1 MMLVPIRGT
10 DATRGVVGLL
20 RGRDR
25 QPYGSSDLEAAHQFV
40 ARAAIAVELVERRAD
55 RKQYLDFFEVLV
67 SQVAEYSI
75 VRLDVNGTIASWNVG
90 AERVEGYTAEEAIGR
105 RFLLFQSEEDVRA
118 GLADR
123 LLREATTTGRAE
135 HHGWG
140 VRKDGTRFW
149 AEVSITALRD
159 DRGTII
165 GFAKVTRD
173 ATEAKQLEQARESFF
188 AALSHDLRAPLNSIQ
203 GFVELLAIVDDD
215 RRAEFIDRV
224 RSNVGRLTVLIDNL
238 LDHALLRA
246 GAVPVHLEVLR
257 PAAVAAAVV
266 RDLSPLMGAHDVV
279 ILDSD
284 LAVVADREALG
295 RVLANLLVNAAH
307 YSPNDTPITV
317 GFEEQPAEGTGRIT
331 VADRGRGITRKDLAI
346 IFDEFERG
354 TLAESDGGTGLGLSS
369 VRQLVTLQEGTV
381 SIDSEEGVG
390 TTVTIDLP
398 LAQLDRASTRSIP
411 QPR

>member
-1 MMLVPIRGT
+1 
-10 DATRGVVGLL
+10 
-20 RGRDR
+20 
-25 QPYGSSDLEAAHQFV
+25 
-40 ARAAIAVELVERRAD
+40 
-55 RKQYLDFFEVLV
+55 
-67 SQVAEYSI
+67 
-75 VRLDVNGTIASWNVG
+75 
-90 AERVEGYTAEEAIGR
+90 
-105 RFLLFQSEEDVRA
+105 
-118 GLADR
+118 
-123 LLREATTTGRAE
+123 
-135 HHGWG
+135 
-140 VRKDGTRFW
+140 
-149 AEVSITALRD
+149 VSITALRD

-307 YSPNDTPITV
+307 YSPDDTPITV

-331 VADRGRGITRKDLAI
+331 VADRGRGIPQKDLAI